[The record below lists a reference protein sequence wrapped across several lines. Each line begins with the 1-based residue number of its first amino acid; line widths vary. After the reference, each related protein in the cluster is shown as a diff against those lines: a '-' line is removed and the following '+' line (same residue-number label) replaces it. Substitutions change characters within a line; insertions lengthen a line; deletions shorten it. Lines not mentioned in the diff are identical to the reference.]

1 MSDRPVYDDA
11 AARFSDLPDDVSS
24 TNRVLEEFSEEIR
37 RVAQSSKEA
46 GVHFKGLDSAIKS
59 SMNQA
64 IDGLVFGTGSP
75 KDILS
80 GFYSSVTRSA
90 YTAARDPISSA
101 LTNWISGGIGSLFG
115 GIIPFAKGGVVDRAT
130 PFGMRG
136 GMGVMGE
143 AGPEAIIPLARG
155 PDGKLGVRMGG
166 GGGAQQITVNI
177 QTPNVESFR
186 RSQSQVAAQL
196 SRALGQ
202 GQRNV

>member
-1 MSDRPVYDDA
+1 MADRPVFDDA

-24 TNRVLEEFSEEIR
+24 TNRMLQEFSEELGRIAR
-37 RVAQSSKEA
+37 SSKDA
-46 GVHFKGLDSAIKS
+46 AVSFKGLDSAIKS

-64 IDGLVFGTGSP
+64 IDGLVFGGGSP
-75 KDILS
+75 RDILS

-101 LTNWISGGIGSLFG
+101 LSSWVSGGISNLFG
-115 GIIPFAKGGVVDRAT
+115 NIMPFAKGGVVDRAT

-143 AGPEAIIPLARG
+143 AGPEAIMPLQRG
-155 PDGKLGVRMGG
+155 ADGRLGVRAA
-166 GGGAQQITVNI
+166 GGGATQNITVNI

-196 SRALGQ
+196 SRALSQ
-202 GQRNV
+202 GQRNT